1 MIDRSFDNNCTPQ
14 YFFDKITDITP
25 AQLNKMGV
33 KAVALDIDNTT
44 AYDSIMT
51 LLSGVEKWVSDTAKA
66 GFPLII
72 ISNTYT
78 LRAKHIAKKLGGI
91 PYIANSKKPDPKN
104 IIRAAKMLDVKVGE
118 MCLIGDQLFTDIRGA
133 NDAGAISVRV
143 RPQRTEYLFFIRYK
157 ILRKQEHDYLKL
169 KGYGDKI

>member
-14 YFFDKITDITP
+14 FFFDKLTDITP
-25 AQLNKMGV
+25 EDLKNIGAR
-33 KAVALDIDNTT
+33 AVALDIDNTT
-44 AYDSIMT
+44 AYDSVLT
-51 LLSGVEKWVSDTAKA
+51 LIPGAKEWVAATAKA

-72 ISNTYT
+72 ISNTYH
-78 LRAKHIAKKLGGI
+78 LRAKIIAKKLGGL
-91 PYIANSKKPDPKN
+91 PYIANSKKPNTKN
-104 IIRAAKMLDVKVGE
+104 IVRGAEMLGVKVQE
-118 MCLIGDQLFTDIRGA
+118 LCLIGDQLFTDMRGA